1 MVQRY
6 DVYQKDDFFFR
17 KFISL
22 LCVYAHIS
30 VPRESQRKICGSW
43 FSRSPKWVPL
53 GNYDDDQQDISLD
66 KGRYLPQKFEG
77 LSSIP

>member
-6 DVYQKDDFFFR
+6 DVYQKDDFFS

-30 VPRESQRKICGSW
+30 VPHESYRKICGSW
-43 FSRSPKWVPL
+43 FSHSPKWVPL

-66 KGRYLPQKFEG
+66 KGSYLPQKFED